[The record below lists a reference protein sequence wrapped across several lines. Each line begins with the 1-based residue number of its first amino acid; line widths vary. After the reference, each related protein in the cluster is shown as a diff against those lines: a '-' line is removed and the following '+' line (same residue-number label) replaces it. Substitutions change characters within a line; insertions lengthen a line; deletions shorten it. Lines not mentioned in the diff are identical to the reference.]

1 MNKLKENHKVFLKHD
16 ILVLKSQQ
24 RFKSEARNVFSEE
37 LNKTALSA
45 NNDKVIKSINWK
57 EIYT

>member
-37 LNKTALSA
+37 VNKTELSA
-45 NNDKVIKSINWK
+45 NDDKVIKSINWK

>member
-37 LNKTALSA
+37 VNKTALSA
-45 NNDKVIKSINWK
+45 NDIK
-57 EIYT
+57 